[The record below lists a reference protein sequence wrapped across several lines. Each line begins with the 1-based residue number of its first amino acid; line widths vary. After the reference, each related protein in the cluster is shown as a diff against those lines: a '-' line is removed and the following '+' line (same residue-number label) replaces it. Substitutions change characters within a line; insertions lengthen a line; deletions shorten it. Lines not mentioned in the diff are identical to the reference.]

1 MEDLIKQ
8 VLEKY
13 FTEYKNYHLLILIA
27 FTFVIALLQVI
38 QTLILT
44 KKVEN
49 FKNELKKS
57 EIRFSRYN
65 ELQITALRKIYHQ
78 LANFQ
83 LVNNLLFNNQPNPIG
98 HTKFKN
104 RINEWIK
111 NYLECANELAR
122 EKILL
127 PTEIKEL
134 FSKTIQ
140 DFDEVKSILISQRED
155 LNYLEMQ
162 YSGDWNS
169 MYEFEENEL
178 GTITQKLNSIKEK
191 PSIKNSDKHIRDLRE
206 KIETVFQK
214 ME

>member
-38 QTLILT
+38 QTFIVT

-65 ELQITALRKIYHQ
+65 ELQINALRKIYHQ

-83 LVNNLLFNNQPNPIG
+83 LVNNLLFNNQPNSIG

-111 NYLECANELAR
+111 NYMTIRNLY
-122 EKILL
+122 LL
-127 PTEIKEL
+127 LYCLIFEPE
-134 FSKTIQ
+134 SKSTC
-140 DFDEVKSILISQRED
+140 
-155 LNYLEMQ
+155 
-162 YSGDWNS
+162 
-169 MYEFEENEL
+169 YEFA
-178 GTITQKLNSIKEK
+178 
-191 PSIKNSDKHIRDLRE
+191 
-206 KIETVFQK
+206 
-214 ME
+214 

>member
-38 QTLILT
+38 QTFIVT

-65 ELQITALRKIYHQ
+65 ELQINALRKIYHQ

-83 LVNNLLFNNQPNPIG
+83 LVNNLLFNNQPNSIG
-98 HTKFKN
+98 HT
-104 RINEWIK
+104 
-111 NYLECANELAR
+111 
-122 EKILL
+122 
-127 PTEIKEL
+127 
-134 FSKTIQ
+134 
-140 DFDEVKSILISQRED
+140 
-155 LNYLEMQ
+155 
-162 YSGDWNS
+162 
-169 MYEFEENEL
+169 
-178 GTITQKLNSIKEK
+178 
-191 PSIKNSDKHIRDLRE
+191 
-206 KIETVFQK
+206 
-214 ME
+214 